1 SDVAKMGIG
10 SLLTGLSA
18 FILVAGALLPGAD
31 GKTAV
36 WWPLAGFFG
45 MGVAFLYYWPVL
57 LALISQA
64 APKQV
69 TATMMGGVYLSFFL
83 GSVIMGWVGSF
94 YDTMSPAAFWTLDGA
109 IGLVGGGLVLAIAK
123 PVARALEP
131 APEGDAAA
139 R

>member
-1 SDVAKMGIG
+1 M
-10 SLLTGLSA
+10 
-18 FILVAGALLPGAD
+18 
-31 GKTAV
+31 
-36 WWPLAGFFG
+36 
-45 MGVAFLYYWPVL
+45 
-57 LALISQA
+57 ISQA

-83 GSVIMGWVGSF
+83 GSVSMGWVGSF

-109 IGLVGGGLVLAIAK
+109 IGIMGGVLVLAIAR

-131 APEGDAAA
+131 VPQGDAKA

>member
-1 SDVAKMGIG
+1 M
-10 SLLTGLSA
+10 LTG
-18 FILVAGALLPGAD
+18 PD

-36 WWPLAGFFG
+36 WWALVGFFG

-94 YDTMSPAAFWTLDGA
+94 YDTMSPAAFWALDGS
-109 IGLVGGGLVLAIAK
+109 IGLAGGLLMLAIAVSV
-123 PVARALEP
+123 VALIDHPPGGTHAYGMAGQIP
-131 APEGDAAA
+131 G
-139 R
+139 